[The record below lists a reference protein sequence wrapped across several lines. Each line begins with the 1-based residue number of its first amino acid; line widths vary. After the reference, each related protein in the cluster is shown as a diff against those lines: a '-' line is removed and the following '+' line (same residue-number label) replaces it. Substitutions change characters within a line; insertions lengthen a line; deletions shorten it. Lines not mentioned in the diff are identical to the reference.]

1 MAKKEKV
8 YYVCDRCKEV
18 IENYS
23 EKENQACDGFN
34 GYFYDLCDDCMKV
47 FDDYKENVEE
57 IDKQYKDITKTYK
70 FGKYMFEEED
80 NESNI

>member
-1 MAKKEKV
+1 MAKKTKE
-8 YYVCDRCKEV
+8 YYICDRCKEV

-23 EKENQACDGFN
+23 EKENMVCDGFN
-34 GYFYDLCDDCMKV
+34 GYFYDLCGDCMKV

-70 FGKYMFEEED
+70 FGKYMFEED
-80 NESNI
+80 K